1 MPVDQNSVEKHS
13 GAAAEA
19 ISVAVNGEGREVPAG
34 STVADLARILDL
46 PESGVAIAVD
56 DDVVPAARW
65 ADVTLRADAQVD
77 VLTAVQG
84 G

>member
-1 MPVDQNSVEKHS
+1 M
-13 GAAAEA
+13 ATEA
-19 ISVAVNGEGREVPAG
+19 ITVAVNGEGRDVPAG
-34 STVADLARILDL
+34 STVADLARILEL

-65 ADVTLRADAQVD
+65 SQVSLRADAEID

>member
-1 MPVDQNSVEKHS
+1 MSTDQA
-13 GAAAEA
+13 GDGRGAAAAAEA
-19 ISVAVNGEGREVPAG
+19 ISVAVNGEAREVPAG

-46 PESGVAIAVD
+46 PDAGVAIAVD

-65 ADVTLRADAQVD
+65 PQVQLRADAQVD

>member
-1 MPVDQNSVEKHS
+1 MSFD
-13 GAAAEA
+13 
-19 ISVAVNGEGREVPAG
+19 VATGTIAVRVNGEAREVPAG

-46 PESGVAIAVD
+46 PDAGVAIAVD

-65 ADVTLRADAQVD
+65 AQESLRADAQVD

>member
-1 MPVDQNSVEKHS
+1 M
-13 GAAAEA
+13 ATEA
-19 ISVAVNGEGREVPAG
+19 ITVAVYGEQREVPAG
-34 STVADLARILDL
+34 STVADLARILEL

-56 DDVVPAARW
+56 DEVVPAARW
-65 ADVTLRADAQVD
+65 SGVALRASAEID

>member
-1 MPVDQNSVEKHS
+1 MSSD
-13 GAAAEA
+13 
-19 ISVAVNGEGREVPAG
+19 VATGTIAVRVNGEAREVPAG

-46 PESGVAIAVD
+46 PDAGVAIAVD

-65 ADVTLRADAQVD
+65 AQVSLRADAQVD

>member
-1 MPVDQNSVEKHS
+1 MSSD
-13 GAAAEA
+13 
-19 ISVAVNGEGREVPAG
+19 VATGTIALRVNGEAREVPAG
-34 STVADLARILDL
+34 STVEDLARILDL
-46 PESGVAIAVD
+46 PDAGVAIAID

-65 ADVTLRADAQVD
+65 AKVSLRADAQVD

>member
-1 MPVDQNSVEKHS
+1 MSSD
-13 GAAAEA
+13 
-19 ISVAVNGEGREVPAG
+19 VATGTIALRVNGETREVPAG
-34 STVADLARILDL
+34 STVEDLARILDL
-46 PESGVAIAVD
+46 PDAGVAIAVD

-65 ADVTLRADAQVD
+65 AKVSLRADAQVD

>member
-1 MPVDQNSVEKHS
+1 MPVDQNSVEKPS
-13 GAAAEA
+13 GAAAET
-19 ISVAVNGEGREVPAG
+19 ISVAVNGEAREVPAG

-65 ADVTLRADAQVD
+65 ADVTLRADAQID

>member
-1 MPVDQNSVEKHS
+1 MPVDQNSVEKNS
-13 GAAAEA
+13 GAVAEV
-19 ISVAVNGEGREVPAG
+19 ISVAVNGEAREVPAG